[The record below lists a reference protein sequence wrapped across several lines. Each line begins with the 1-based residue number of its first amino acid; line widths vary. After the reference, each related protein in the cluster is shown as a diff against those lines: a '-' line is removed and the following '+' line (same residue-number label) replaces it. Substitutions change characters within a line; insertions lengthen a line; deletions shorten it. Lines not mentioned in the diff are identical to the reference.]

1 MTINHLFIIIVLFI
15 VNVNSRIISESTINS
30 CQGGTIQIAESIP
43 LGLDISTNLSTHD
56 AWMDLIT
63 NAQESIDLGFYYF
76 TLLGGSELD
85 PVYGGQLGID
95 IFNAIVEAHSRGV
108 NVRIVQNEPSESFP
122 DTDTQALAKLGI
134 QVRSIDWVS
143 LVGSGILHTKL
154 IIVDESSAYVGS
166 ANADWSSLAQ
176 VKELGIVLKNC
187 PTMVAD
193 TEIAFQQYWDAADMT
208 SLPINGWSSN
218 YQALFNNT
226 NMASLSLNNNDN
238 DDDDDDD
245 DDDGSGTNQVYE
257 MFLAVSPPQF
267 QSTYRTGD
275 IDALMNA
282 INNADQSIC
291 ITVMDYTPTTLYN
304 DPNTYWPLID
314 NALRA
319 AAFNRNVQVRMLISH
334 WNYTSPIIP
343 PWLHSLNQ
351 VDNIQVRWFVVP
363 DFSTNPQI
371 PYTRVNHAKFM
382 VTEKQSYVGTSNWSQ
397 DYFTVTGG
405 LSYNVF
411 NNHFTNQLQSIF
423 NRDWNSP
430 YTQPIQ
436 NF

>member
-1 MTINHLFIIIVLFI
+1 MIINYLFIIVVLFV
-15 VNVNSRIISESTINS
+15 VNVNSIRISLDQNDISSTINS

-63 NAQESIDLGFYYF
+63 NAKESIDLGFFYF

-95 IFNAIVEAHSRGV
+95 IYNAIVDAHSRGI
-108 NVRIVQNEPSESFP
+108 NVRIVQNEPSASFP

-143 LVGSGILHTKL
+143 LIGSGILHTKL
-154 IIVDESSAYVGS
+154 MIVDESSAYVGS

-176 VKELGIVLKNC
+176 VKELGIVLKDC

-193 TEIAFQQYWDAADMT
+193 TEIAFQQYWDAAVMT
-208 SLPINGWSSN
+208 SLPSNGWTSN
-218 YQALFNNT
+218 YQALFNDT
-226 NMASLSLNNNDN
+226 NMASLSLNNND
-238 DDDDDDD
+238 
-245 DDDGSGTNQVYE
+245 QVYE

-267 QSTYRTGD
+267 QSTDRTGD

-282 INNADQSIC
+282 INNAEQSIC

-343 PWLHSLNQ
+343 QWLHSLNQ

-411 NNHFTNQLQSIF
+411 NNDFTNQLQSIF

>member
-1 MTINHLFIIIVLFI
+1 MIINLFFIVFLF
-15 VNVNSRIISESTINS
+15 VNVNSIRINDESGLFSSTVNS

-43 LGLDISTNLSTHD
+43 LGLNITTNLSTHD

-63 NAQESIDLGFYYF
+63 NAQESIDLGFFYF
-76 TLLGGSELD
+76 TLLGGADLD
-85 PVYGGQLGID
+85 PIYGGQLGID
-95 IFNAIVEAHSRGV
+95 IYNAIVDAYSRGIDI
-108 NVRIVQNEPSESFP
+108 RIVQNQPSVSFP

-134 QVRSIDWVS
+134 PVRSIDWVS

-154 IIVDESSAYVGS
+154 IIVDQSSAYVGS

-187 PTMVAD
+187 QTMVKD
-193 TEIAFQQYWDAADMT
+193 TEIAFQQYWDAANLT
-208 SLPINGWSSN
+208 SLPISVWDSST
-218 YQALFNNT
+218 YQALYNST
-226 NMASLSLNNNDN
+226 NMASLLLNN
-238 DDDDDDD
+238 
-245 DDDGSGTNQVYE
+245 DDGDYKPYD

-267 QSTYRTGD
+267 QSPYRTGD
-275 IDALMNA
+275 IDALINA
-282 INNADQSIC
+282 INNAEESIC
-291 ITVMDYTPTTLYN
+291 IAVMDYTPTTLYN
-304 DPNTYWPLID
+304 NPNTYWPLID
-314 NALRA
+314 DALRA
-319 AAFNRNVQVRMLISH
+319 AAFNRDVQVRMLISH

-343 PWLHSLNQ
+343 QWLHSLDQ
-351 VDNIQVRWFVVP
+351 IDNIQVRWFVIP

-382 VTEKQSYVGTSNWSQ
+382 VTEKQSYVGTSNWSE

-411 NNHFTNQLQSIF
+411 NNNFTNQLQSIF
-423 NRDWNSP
+423 DRDWNSA

>member
-1 MTINHLFIIIVLFI
+1 MIINYLFIIIVLF
-15 VNVNSRIISESTINS
+15 VLNVNSIRISLDKNDLSSTINS

-63 NAQESIDLGFYYF
+63 NAKESIDLGFFYF

-95 IFNAIVEAHSRGV
+95 IYNAIVDAHSRGI
-108 NVRIVQNEPSESFP
+108 NVRIVQNEPSASFP

-143 LVGSGILHTKL
+143 LIGSGILHTKL
-154 IIVDESSAYVGS
+154 MIVDESSAYVGS

-193 TEIAFQQYWDAADMT
+193 TEIAFQQYWDAAVMT
-208 SLPINGWSSN
+208 SLPSNGWTSN
-218 YQALFNNT
+218 YQALFNDT
-226 NMASLSLNNNDN
+226 NMASLSLNNND
-238 DDDDDDD
+238 
-245 DDDGSGTNQVYE
+245 QVYE

-267 QSTYRTGD
+267 QSTDRTGD

-282 INNADQSIC
+282 INNAEQSIC

-334 WNYTSPIIP
+334 WNYTSPTIP
-343 PWLHSLNQ
+343 QWLHSLNQ

-411 NNHFTNQLQSIF
+411 NNDFTNQLQSIF

>member
-1 MTINHLFIIIVLFI
+1 MIINYLFIIIVLLV
-15 VNVNSRIISESTINS
+15 VNVNSIRTNDENN

-43 LGLDISTNLSTHD
+43 LGLNINTNLSTHD

-63 NAQESIDLGFYYF
+63 NAQESIDLGFFYF

-95 IFNAIVEAHSRGV
+95 IYNAIVDAHSRGI
-108 NVRIVQNEPSESFP
+108 NIRIVQNEPSTSFP

-154 IIVDESSAYVGS
+154 MIVDQSSAYVGS

-208 SLPINGWSSN
+208 SLPINGWSNN

-226 NMASLSLNNNDN
+226 NMASLSLNNNN
-238 DDDDDDD
+238 
-245 DDDGSGTNQVYE
+245 NNKNNNNNNNQQVYE

-282 INNADQSIC
+282 INNAEESIC

-304 DPNTYWPLID
+304 NPNTYWPLID

-319 AAFNRNVQVRMLISH
+319 AAFNRDVQVRMLISH

-343 PWLHSLNQ
+343 QWLHSLDQ
-351 VDNIQVRWFVVP
+351 IDNIQVRWFVVP

-382 VTEKQSYVGTSNWSQ
+382 VTEKQSYVGTSNWSE

-411 NNHFTNQLQSIF
+411 NNDFTNQLQSIF

-436 NF
+436 NY